1 MDLNAMTEVKRSVFM
16 ENFMDIFANMRLA
29 DILDILIVSFFIY
42 KFTMLVKETRAEQL
56 VKGLIILLIASKLS
70 EYAQLTMIHFLLKNT
85 MTIGV
90 VALLIVFQPEL
101 RKALEYIGRSK
112 VFGKSNHELAE
123 EETDSFIDEMVKTC
137 EFLSK
142 HQIGGLM
149 VIIRDTGLND
159 IAATGHYLD
168 AVVTEGLLT
177 TIFFPNTALHDG
189 AVLIKG
195 NRVLAAGCLLPL
207 SENQNISKS
216 LGTRHRAALGLV
228 EKTDSIVIIVS
239 EETGVI
245 SIAMEGKLSRYL
257 DQNALRSILRSKLK
271 TPKKQGTSFI
281 SFGRAKRDE

>member
-1 MDLNAMTEVKRSVFM
+1 M
-16 ENFMDIFANMRLA
+16 ENFMDIFANIQVTDM
-29 DILDILIVSFFIY
+29 LDILIVSFFIY

-56 VKGLIILLIASKLS
+56 VKGLIIILIASKLS
-70 EYAQLTMIHFLLKNT
+70 FYAHLTMIHFLLKNT

-112 VFGKSNHELAE
+112 VFTKSAIELEE
-123 EETDSFIDEMVKTC
+123 EETDNFIEVLIRTC
-137 EFLSK
+137 EFLS
-142 HQIGGLM
+142 HDRIGGLM
-149 VIIRDTGLND
+149 VIIRETGLND
-159 IAATGHYLD
+159 IAATGHPID

-195 NRVLAAGCLLPL
+195 HRVMAAGCLLPL

-228 EKTDSIVIIVS
+228 EKTDSLVIIVS

-245 SIAMEGKLSRYL
+245 SLAMEGKLSRYL
-257 DQNALRSILRSKLK
+257 DSNALRSILRSKLK
-271 TPKKQGTSFI
+271 APKKNKTTL
-281 SFGRAKRDE
+281 FGFRRKKSNE

>member
-1 MDLNAMTEVKRSVFM
+1 M
-16 ENFMDIFANMRLA
+16 ENFMDMFVNIRMT

-56 VKGLIILLIASKLS
+56 VKGLIIILIASKLS

-112 VFGKSNHELAE
+112 VFTKSAQELAE
-123 EETDSFIDEMVKTC
+123 EETDSFIEELVRTC

-142 HQIGGLM
+142 EQIGGLM
-149 VIIRDTGLND
+149 VIIRETGLND
-159 IAATGHYLD
+159 IAATGHPID

-195 NRVLAAGCLLPL
+195 HRVMAAGCLLPL
-207 SENQNISKS
+207 SENQTISKS

-245 SIAMEGKLSRYL
+245 SLAIEGKLSRYL
-257 DQNALRSILRSKLK
+257 DANALRSILRSKLK
-271 TPKKQGTSFI
+271 KPKKAKPVLFFS
-281 SFGRAKRDE
+281 GRTKVDG